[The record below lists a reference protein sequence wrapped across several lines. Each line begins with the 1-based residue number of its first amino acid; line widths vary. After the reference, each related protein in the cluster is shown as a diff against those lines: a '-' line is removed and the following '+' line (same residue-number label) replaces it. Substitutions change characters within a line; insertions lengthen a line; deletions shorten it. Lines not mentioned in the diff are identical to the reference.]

1 MPLPLSSVAI
11 AEKNKLTAGSVF
23 LLLLEITIPGVG
35 TPIRVVGNN
44 EDITWRT
51 YTWQAF
57 PFELDEISDGNKGE
71 VPRVDLRVSN
81 VSRAMEV
88 YLADYDAYTKANGY
102 SPVTVSI
109 FVLNSLNLA
118 SATPEVEHIFE
129 LTQPKTNSL
138 WATFTLG
145 AENLFSRRFPVHR
158 ILKNHCRF
166 HFNYPPG
173 NDLLCGWSGGG
184 FTTCGK
190 TLTDCRARSNS
201 SRFGGFLGVG
211 ASGLRIA

>member
-1 MPLPLSSVAI
+1 MLPLSSIAI
-11 AEKNKLTAGSVF
+11 AEKNKLGTDSVF

-35 TPIRVVGNN
+35 TPIRIVGNN

-88 YLADYDAYTKANGY
+88 YLADYDTYTKANGY

-109 FVLNSLNLA
+109 FVLNSKNLA
-118 SATPEVEHIFE
+118 STVPEVEHIFE
-129 LTQPKTNSL
+129 LTQPKTNSQ

-145 AENLFSRRFPVHR
+145 ADNPFSRRFPVHR
-158 ILKNHCRF
+158 ILKQHCRF
-166 HFNYPPG
+166 VFK
-173 NDLLCGWSGGG
+173 DAFCGYAGA
-184 FTTCGK
+184 TATCDK
-190 TLTDCRARSNS
+190 TLLACRSMAGGSNS
-201 SRFGGFLGVG
+201 ARFGGFLGVG